1 MYHASNA
8 NISAKT
14 RGSAL
19 MKAYLWSTNIGNA
32 IAGLLMDVK
41 DTGKV
46 RNQRVAKSRIV
57 LTLVVKKVYS
67 TIAHSW
73 LRLLVSSAFWVKK
86 RTAYMST
93 NYLRSSVQP

>member
-1 MYHASNA
+1 MYHTSNA

-14 RGSAL
+14 QSSAL
-19 MKAYLWSTNIGNA
+19 MKAYLWSVNIGNA

-46 RNQRVAKSRIV
+46 RNQQVAKSRIV
-57 LTLVVKKVYS
+57 LTIVVKKVYS

-73 LRLLVSSAFWVKK
+73 L
-86 RTAYMST
+86 
-93 NYLRSSVQP
+93 